1 MGRERFYIYPARK
14 PQDRKTAWRRNIP
27 RAKTPGPKNS
37 MEKKYS
43 EGEDSQ
49 DERQRG
55 RKPPFR
61 LAQDDTKPALQDPIV
76 RSDPIDSEQAV
87 LRLPPFTKSQQ
98 LNSDIEAAAIEAEL
112 AEEAVGPLLEREWQ
126 PNDVI

>member
-1 MGRERFYIYPARK
+1 
-14 PQDRKTAWRRNIP
+14 
-27 RAKTPGPKNS
+27 